1 MLRDVRTLLAR
12 RQPALVY
19 LIALAVAGAALDLLV
34 AAARDRLSS
43 FSAFARVEFDGL
55 VLWRAVGSLGHASAG
70 VWLAVLFTVPASA
83 LVSGWLRACYLIALG
98 EGRYALRAPWLVVGR
113 LTAYSLLVELI
124 GLGLA
129 GLFDNGQA
137 VVGLVLLLAT
147 TPVTLY
153 ADYAIVFDDVGVADG
168 IRRSL
173 RVFQQRLRA
182 SIVVALALV
191 LLSEFAALAF
201 KNGFTDS
208 THVQPSYLAAWL
220 LVGVLLQFVTDAV
233 LLTLY
238 RGTRLSEA
246 SPAGSSAAPRSSEP
260 SD

>member
-12 RQPALVY
+12 RQPALGY
-19 LIALAVAGAALDLLV
+19 LIALGVAGTGLDV
-34 AAARDRLSS
+34 VVDAARDRLSS

-55 VLWRAVGSLGHASAG
+55 VLWRAVGSLGHASAA
-70 VWLAVLFTVPASA
+70 VWLAVLVTVPVTA
-83 LVSGWLRACYLIALG
+83 VISGWLRACYLVALG
-98 EGRYALRAPWLVVGR
+98 EGRYSVRAPRRIIVR

-124 GLGLA
+124 GLVLA
-129 GLFDNGQA
+129 GLFDNGQGIL
-137 VVGLVLLLAT
+137 GLVVLLGT

-153 ADYAIVFDDVGVADG
+153 ADYAIVFDDVGVVG
-168 IRRSL
+168 GVHRSL

-182 SIVVALALV
+182 SIVAALALV
-191 LLSEFAALAF
+191 LVSELAALAF

-220 LVGVLLQFVTDAV
+220 LVGVLLQFVTDVV

-246 SPAGSSAAPRSSEP
+246 APSGSSAAPP
-260 SD
+260 S

>member
-19 LIALAVAGAALDLLV
+19 LVALAVAGTAADVLV

-55 VLWRAVGSLGHASAG
+55 VLWRAVGSLGHASAA
-70 VWLAVLFTVPASA
+70 VWLAVLVAVPVMA
-83 LVSGWLRACYLIALG
+83 LVTGWLRACYLIALG
-98 EGRYALRAPWLVVGR
+98 EGHYAIRAPWVIVSR
-113 LTAYSLLVELI
+113 LTVYSLAIELI
-124 GLGLA
+124 GLVLA
-129 GLFDNGQA
+129 GLFDNGQGIL
-137 VVGLVLLLAT
+137 GLIVLLAT

-168 IRRSL
+168 VRRSL
-173 RVFQQRLRA
+173 RVFQERLRV
-182 SIVVALALV
+182 SILVALTLI

-208 THVQPSYLAAWL
+208 THVQPSYLGAWL

-238 RGTRLSEA
+238 RGTRISEA
-246 SPAGSSAAPRSSEP
+246 VPAGSSEAPRSSEP